1 MIEKIDYNQIQNL
14 QENASSRQSN
24 PAGTTSNNNADA
36 ALEVNYASL
45 INEAMNTTQ
54 TDTTAVQQAQ
64 ELLSS
69 GQLESEKNTQEAAEN
84 IINFGI

>member
-14 QENASSRQSN
+14 LENASSRQSK
-24 PAGTTSNNNADA
+24 PAGTTSNNDADA
-36 ALEVNYASL
+36 ALEINYASL
-45 INEAMNTTQ
+45 INAAINAPQ

-69 GQLESEKNTQEAAEN
+69 GELESEENTREAAEN
-84 IINFGI
+84 IIDLGI